1 MRLCCPVGKH
11 GPVLPFAPTA
21 EDEKGTELRQT
32 ARATTP
38 GPAGPGRERRCRTRA
53 WKPRFTK
60 KRWPASDARGPC
72 GLTVLGA
79 YRGEL
84 SPTSRSPFLL

>member
-53 WKPRFTK
+53 WKPRSRK
-60 KRWPASDARGPC
+60 AMARERRSRAMWLNSFG
-72 GLTVLGA
+72 GLQG
-79 YRGEL
+79 
-84 SPTSRSPFLL
+84 